1 MLSITRNIV
10 NDRNS
15 NRVDNVIEILG
26 VEVAERLR
34 LCLHQLRGLLHQ
46 QCFDVLALELG
57 DEPSGWWRGFKRDAF
72 KTAKPA
78 TMPTSTPTWRYW
90 LAASSSRWGS
100 SSVSHRVVNCVE

>member
-57 DEPSGWWRGFKRDAF
+57 SDPSGWGRGFKRDAL

-78 TMPTSTPTWRYW
+78 TMPSTPTWRYW
-90 LAASSSRWGS
+90 LAAHSSRLGS
-100 SSVSHRVVNCVE
+100 SSASHRVVNCAE